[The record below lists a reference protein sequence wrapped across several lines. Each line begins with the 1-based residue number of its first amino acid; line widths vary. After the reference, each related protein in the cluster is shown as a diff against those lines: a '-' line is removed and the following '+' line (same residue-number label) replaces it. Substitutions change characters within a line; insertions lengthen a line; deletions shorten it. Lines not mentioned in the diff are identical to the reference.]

1 MSSKNEEQQNSNKV
15 VNVEEAKEYMKEHVD
30 PIISELLTDI
40 VVDRPEN
47 VLKYMLEWTRKKRE
61 NDPEMIKLREQAA
74 NAYKLTNDRP
84 VTPPAKKGG
93 RSYSGQPRN
102 LSYVG
107 TLGGGNTSSGSS
119 KDQEGNVDDGD
130 AENKTPPKVLS
141 AAERREAMLRAAE
154 RRNNANSYGA
164 RNISDEK
171 KKEMALQKKR
181 DVLIGKIRAL
191 YQASGKDEPF
201 GLGMAKMETLQMHYR
216 RAQGYSKNAQQ
227 QKTRETLAMNALKLN

>member
-1 MSSKNEEQQNSNKV
+1 
-15 VNVEEAKEYMKEHVD
+15 MKEHVD

-40 VVDRPEN
+40 VVDKPEN

-61 NDPEMIKLREQAA
+61 QDPEMIKLREQAA
-74 NAYKLTNDRP
+74 IAYKLNNDRP
-84 VTPPAKKGG
+84 VTPPSKKG
-93 RSYSGQPRN
+93 SSTYSGQPRN

-107 TLGGGNTSSGSS
+107 TLGGTSGS
-119 KDQEGNVDDGD
+119 KTKRDGNVDEENS
-130 AENKTPPKVLS
+130 ENKTPPKVLT

-154 RRNNANSYGA
+154 KRNNSNKFGA

-171 KKEMALQKKR
+171 KKDMALQKKR
-181 DVLIGKIRAL
+181 DVMIGKIRAL

-201 GLGMAKMETLQMHYR
+201 GLGMAKMETLQMHLR

-227 QKTRETLAMNALKLN
+227 QRTRENLAMNALKLN